1 MVSIPTAVHTSGIA
15 QAPVVKFEEHASTHT
30 SDKVLRLLGCT
41 KVKTKIQDVCQWLLK
56 LE

>member
-41 KVKTKIQDVCQWLLK
+41 KVKTKVQPDVNPNSF
-56 LE
+56 